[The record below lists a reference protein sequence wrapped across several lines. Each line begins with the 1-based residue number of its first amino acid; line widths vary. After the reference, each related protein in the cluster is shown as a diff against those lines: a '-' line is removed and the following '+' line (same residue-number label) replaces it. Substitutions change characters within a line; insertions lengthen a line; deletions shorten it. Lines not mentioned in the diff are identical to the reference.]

1 MDKNKILK
9 EWKEYGVIVE
19 GEYKFLMYDT
29 LNRIANALEKIAEEN
44 KSWQK
49 IDTEDGE

>member
-1 MDKNKILK
+1 MDRDRIVK
-9 EWKEYGVIVE
+9 EWEK
-19 GEYKFLMYDT
+19 YKIIMDGDYRFLMYDT

-49 IDTEDGE
+49 IDTENGE

>member
-1 MDKNKILK
+1 MDKNKILR

-29 LNRIANALEKIAEEN
+29 LNRIANALEKIAEDNKTLAEN
-44 KSWQK
+44 
-49 IDTEDGE
+49 DD